1 MECNARNSS
10 NSNDMDECSVP
21 LGQEYELK
29 SVNVDE
35 KVNVEENCGD
45 NEKEGKP
52 KPGYKMKGLVYGVD
66 DRPPFQ
72 IAIVCAFQV
81 GWQIFQK

>member
-1 MECNARNSS
+1 MECNARNSGHS
-10 NSNDMDECSVP
+10 DEMDEYSVP
-21 LGQEYELK
+21 LRQEYELK

-35 KVNVEENCGD
+35 NVKTEENSG
-45 NEKEGKP
+45 NSEKEEKP

-81 GWQIFQK
+81 GWPFF

>member
-10 NSNDMDECSVP
+10 HPDAMDDCSVP
-21 LGQEYELK
+21 LRQEYELK

-35 KVNVEENCGD
+35 NVNAEENCYD
-45 NEKEGKP
+45 NEKEEKP

-81 GWQIFQK
+81 GWLFFSK

>member
-1 MECNARNSS
+1 MERSTSHSS
-10 NSNDMDECSVP
+10 HFGEMDGCSVP
-21 LGQEYELK
+21 LRQEYELK
-29 SVNVDE
+29 SVDVDE
-35 KVNVEENCGD
+35 KVNEDDNGGD
-45 NEKEGKP
+45 NETEEKP

-81 GWQIFQK
+81 G

>member
-10 NSNDMDECSVP
+10 HSGEMDECSVP
-21 LGQEYELK
+21 LRQEYELK

-35 KVNVEENCGD
+35 KVNVDDNGGE
-45 NEKEGKP
+45 NEKEEKL
-52 KPGYKMKGLVYGVD
+52 KPGHKMKGLVYGVD

-81 GWQIFQK
+81 G